1 LFGNLPPALID
12 TVTSLALAIDSKD
25 HYTQGHSQKVAA
37 YAALMADALGLK
49 EEQIGEIR
57 LGALLHDIGKV
68 GIPEQILGKRGPLNP
83 DEWEK
88 MKEHVLYGDRMLEPL
103 RSISHIREMVC
114 HHHEMFDGSGYPS
127 GLVADQIPM
136 GSRIIAIAD
145 AYDTITSDR
154 IYKKARTPAAAFQE
168 LERCAGSQFDPELVR
183 VFIEAVQHL
192 PQRTLEHSDIPAERS
207 TR

>member
-1 LFGNLPPALID
+1 VPPALID

-37 YAALMADALGLK
+37 YAALIAEALGLK
-49 EEQIGEIR
+49 EEEIGEIR

-68 GIPEQILGKRGPLNP
+68 GIPEEILGKRGPLNP

-103 RSISHIREMVC
+103 QTISRIRKMVC
-114 HHHEMFDGSGYPS
+114 HHHEMFDGSGYPQ
-127 GLVADQIPM
+127 GLVGDQIPI

-145 AYDTITSDR
+145 AYDTITSER
-154 IYKKARTPAAAFQE
+154 IYKKARTPAAAFEE
-168 LERCAGSQFDPELVR
+168 LERCAGSQFDPQLVR
-183 VFIEAVQHL
+183 LFIEAVQHL
-192 PQRTLEHSDIPAERS
+192 PQRSLEDNNIPAKQS
-207 TR
+207 TP